1 MADIQLSVVTPERTA
16 IDTVADFVVVPFP
29 DGEKGIGNH
38 HSPLIARLGYGELR
52 FESSGQTQRYYVDG
66 GFVQVRDNRIVVL
79 TGRVIAAGE
88 LDVDD
93 ARKRIDEAMKMAI
106 VDDESLDKRDR
117 LVEQARAQ
125 IKVAAH

>member
-1 MADIQLSVVTPERTA
+1 MADIQLSVVTPEQTA
-16 IDTVADFVVVPFP
+16 IDTGADFVVVPFP